1 VAKEASRAADTI
13 HVKENVMKITQKG
26 PADADLT
33 QLVKSDKVAGP
44 ARGDADTKAQQSGDS
59 ATVNISAE
67 ARQLQRITE
76 LARTGDDLRAEKV
89 KNLKEMIN
97 QGTYQADSTAV
108 SKSIVRSEV
117 ARLLEKK

>member
-1 VAKEASRAADTI
+1 
-13 HVKENVMKITQKG
+13 MKITQKG

-44 ARGDADTKAQQSGDS
+44 ARGDADTKARQSGDS
-59 ATVNISAE
+59 ATVNISPE
-67 ARQLQRITE
+67 ARQLQRIAE

-89 KNLKEMIN
+89 KNIKEMIS